1 MLAITTATEKITLL
15 SLKMFF
21 NVAMQTLSCF
31 TFMTA
36 AAIQKYNTDV
46 NENVNNDNDNNNYY
60 IKYSMTH

>member
-1 MLAITTATEKITLL
+1 LS